1 MALSSSVLFLGSLH
15 TMERGNSVQFQNQR
29 LRISSDIS
37 ILVSL
42 GGGLVQEEMETM
54 VPLPGVAPAD
64 IFP

>member
-1 MALSSSVLFLGSLH
+1 
-15 TMERGNSVQFQNQR
+15 MERGNSVQFQNQR
-29 LRISSDIS
+29 LLISSDIS

-54 VPLPGVAPAD
+54 VPLPEVAPAD